1 MSAEPAP
8 SKSEPVGT
16 PNRPVVKGFTMIRS
30 RLLLVA
36 ALMAAATF
44 IPGTATPSTAVAE
57 AATTIRIASLAP
69 PGSSF
74 VKVLKAWS
82 RTLQKET
89 EGRVELRVFSGGSEG
104 DDRDL
109 IRRIK
114 AGKLDAAGVATTGL
128 SLIAP
133 EVQVLTAPGLLTTD
147 AALDQVRTKL
157 DDRFRKMIEDGG
169 FKLLTWGDGGKNRVF
184 ASKAFSSPADL
195 AAQSAWAGKGNP
207 VLEEFVKAVGS
218 NPVRVGSAG
227 VFPALGKKKLEV
239 VPASAMAAVAF
250 QWYTRLKAM
259 TSSNFNI
266 IVGGS
271 VISKKK
277 FDQLSPEDQETL
289 LATANR
295 AAKKLDQIV
304 QRDDD
309 RAYET
314 LLSRGIE
321 VVDTTPHQ
329 AAWDAAAKKARERLA
344 VRGVYSKSLLQT
356 VETAAQ

>member
-1 MSAEPAP
+1 MTPDPES
-8 SKSEPVGT
+8 SKDEPVGAL
-16 PNRPVVKGFTMIRS
+16 NGPVVKGFTMNRWKLFWI
-30 RLLLVA
+30 A
-36 ALMAAATF
+36 ALTAAALF
-44 IPGTATPSTAVAE
+44 LPGTATVSSAGAE
-57 AATTIRIASLAP
+57 AANTIRIASLAP

-74 VKVLKAWS
+74 VKVLKAWG
-82 RTLQKET
+82 RTLEKET

-109 IRRIK
+109 IRKIK
-114 AGKLDAAGVATTGL
+114 TGKLDAAGVATTGL

-133 EVQVLTAPGLLTTD
+133 EVQILTAPGLLTTD
-147 AALDQVRTKL
+147 AALDRARKKL
-157 DDRFRKMIEDGG
+157 DARLQKMIEDGG

-184 ASKAFSSPADL
+184 SSTPFASPADL
-195 AAQSAWAGKGNP
+195 AKKPAWAGKDNA
-207 VLEEFVKAVGS
+207 VVEEFVKAIGA
-218 NPVRVGSAG
+218 NPVRVGASG
-227 VFPALGKKKLEV
+227 VFPGLGDNTLQV

-277 FDQLSPEDQETL
+277 FDELTPADQKTL
-289 LATANR
+289 LDTAKR
-295 AAKKLDQIV
+295 AAQRLDQIV

-314 LLSRGIE
+314 LLGRGIA
-321 VVDTTPHQ
+321 VVDTAAHQ
-329 AAWDAAAKKARERLA
+329 ATWDAAAKKARERL
-344 VRGVYSKSLLQT
+344 VQRGVYSKSLLRA

>member
-1 MSAEPAP
+1 
-8 SKSEPVGT
+8 
-16 PNRPVVKGFTMIRS
+16 MIRW
-30 RLLLVA
+30 RLFWFA
-36 ALMAAATF
+36 ALAAALVV
-44 IPGTATPSTAVAE
+44 PGNGRVSNAGAE
-57 AATTIRIASLAP
+57 AASTIRIASLAP

-82 RTLQKET
+82 RTLAKET

-109 IRRIK
+109 IRKIK

-147 AALDQVRTKL
+147 AALDRARTTL
-157 DDRFRKMIEDGG
+157 DARFQKMIEDSG

-184 ASKAFSSPADL
+184 SSMPFSSPADL
-195 AAQSAWAGKGNP
+195 AKQPAWAGKDNP
-207 VLEEFVKAVGS
+207 VVEEFVKAIGA
-218 NPVRVGSAG
+218 NPVRVGSSG
-227 VFPALGKKKLEV
+227 VFPALGNKKLQV

-277 FDQLSPEDQETL
+277 FDELTPADQETL
-289 LATANR
+289 LDTAKR

-304 QRDDD
+304 QRDDE

-314 LLSRGIE
+314 LVSRGIA
-321 VVDTTPHQ
+321 VVDTATNQ

-344 VRGVYSKSLLQT
+344 ERGVYSKSLLRT
-356 VETAAQ
+356 VETAAE

>member
-1 MSAEPAP
+1 M
-8 SKSEPVGT
+8 V
-16 PNRPVVKGFTMIRS
+16 RW
-30 RLLLVA
+30 RLFWFA
-36 ALMAAATF
+36 ALAAALVV
-44 IPGTATPSTAVAE
+44 PGNGRVSNAGAE
-57 AATTIRIASLAP
+57 AASTIRIASLAP

-82 RTLQKET
+82 RTLAKET

-109 IRRIK
+109 IRKIK

-147 AALDQVRTKL
+147 AALDRARATL
-157 DDRFRKMIEDGG
+157 DARFQKMIEDSG

-184 ASKAFSSPADL
+184 SSRPFSSPADL
-195 AAQSAWAGKGNP
+195 AKQPAWAGKDNP
-207 VLEEFVKAVGS
+207 VVEEFVKAIGA
-218 NPVRVGSAG
+218 NPVRVGSSG
-227 VFPALGKKKLEV
+227 VFPALGNKKLQV

-277 FDQLSPEDQETL
+277 FDELTPADQKTL
-289 LATANR
+289 LGTAKR

-304 QRDDD
+304 QRDDE

-314 LLSRGIE
+314 LVSRGIG
-321 VVDTTPHQ
+321 VVDTATNQ

-344 VRGVYSKSLLQT
+344 ERGVYSRSLLRT
-356 VETAAQ
+356 VETAAE

>member
-1 MSAEPAP
+1 
-8 SKSEPVGT
+8 
-16 PNRPVVKGFTMIRS
+16 MIRW
-30 RLLLVA
+30 RLFWFA
-36 ALMAAATF
+36 ALAAALVV
-44 IPGTATPSTAVAE
+44 PGNGRVSNAGAE
-57 AATTIRIASLAP
+57 AASTIRIASLAP

-82 RTLQKET
+82 RTLAKET

-109 IRRIK
+109 IRKIK

-147 AALDQVRTKL
+147 AALDRARATL
-157 DDRFRKMIEDGG
+157 DARFQKMIEDGG

-184 ASKAFSSPADL
+184 SSRPFSSPADL
-195 AAQSAWAGKGNP
+195 AKQPAWAGKDNP
-207 VLEEFVKAVGS
+207 VVEEFVKAIGA
-218 NPVRVGSAG
+218 NPVRVGSSG
-227 VFPALGKKKLEV
+227 VFPALGNKKLQV

-277 FDQLSPEDQETL
+277 FDELTPADQKTL
-289 LATANR
+289 LDTAKR

-304 QRDDD
+304 QRDDE

-314 LLSRGIE
+314 LVSRGIA
-321 VVDTTPHQ
+321 VVDTATNQ

-344 VRGVYSKSLLQT
+344 ERGVYSKSLLRT
-356 VETAAQ
+356 VETAAE

>member
-1 MSAEPAP
+1 MNR
-8 SKSEPVGT
+8 SKVWS
-16 PNRPVVKGFTMIRS
+16 IA
-30 RLLLVA
+30 LLA
-36 ALMAAATF
+36 ALFAFM
-44 IPGTATPSTAVAE
+44 PGNRSLPKANAE

-82 RTLQKET
+82 RTLNKET
-89 EGRVELRVFSGGSEG
+89 EGRVELRVFSGGSDG

-147 AALDQVRTKL
+147 AELNRVRTALDT
-157 DDRFRKMIEDGG
+157 RFRKMIEDGG

-184 ASKAFSSPADL
+184 STTPFSSPADL
-195 AAQSAWAGKGNP
+195 AKRSAWVGKDNAVVDAFMQAIGGAP
-207 VLEEFVKAVGS
+207 VGFGAS
-218 NPVRVGSAG
+218 D
-227 VFPALGKKKLEV
+227 VFGALGSGKVEV
-239 VPASAMAAVAF
+239 VPASAMSAVAF

-271 VISKKK
+271 VISKSK
-277 FDQLSPEDQETL
+277 FESLTEADQETL
-289 LATANR
+289 LETAKR

-314 LLSRGIE
+314 LKGRGLTA
-321 VVDTTPHQ
+321 VDTKPHQ
-329 AAWDAAAKKARERLA
+329 AAWDDAAKKARERL
-344 VRGVYSKSLLQT
+344 VQRGVFSKSLLRA
-356 VETAAQ
+356 VEAAK

>member
-1 MSAEPAP
+1 MAAEPGP
-8 SKSEPVGT
+8 SKGEPVGT
-16 PNRPVVKGFTMIRS
+16 LNGPVVKGFTMTRW
-30 RLLLVA
+30 RLFCIA
-36 ALMAAATF
+36 ALTAAALLF
-44 IPGTATPSTAVAE
+44 PGSATVSSVDAE

-82 RTLQKET
+82 RTLEKET

-109 IRRIK
+109 IRKIK
-114 AGKLDAAGVATTGL
+114 TGKLDAAGVATTGL

-147 AALDQVRTKL
+147 AALDEARTKL
-157 DDRFRKMIEDGG
+157 DARFQKMIEDGG

-184 ASKAFSSPADL
+184 SSTAFSSPADL
-195 AAQSAWAGKGNP
+195 AKQPAWAGKDNA
-207 VLEEFVKAVGS
+207 VVEEFVKAIGA
-218 NPVRVGSAG
+218 NPVRVGASG
-227 VFPALGKKKLEV
+227 VFPALGNDKLQI

-259 TSSNFNI
+259 TSGNFNI

-277 FDQLSPEDQETL
+277 FDALTAEDQETL
-289 LATANR
+289 LATAKR
-295 AAKKLDQIV
+295 AAEKLDQIV

-314 LLSRGIE
+314 LVTRGIT
-321 VVDTTPHQ
+321 VVDTAAHQ
-329 AAWDAAAKKARERLA
+329 AAWDATAKKARERLA
-344 VRGVYSKSLLQT
+344 ERGVYSKSLLRA
-356 VETAAQ
+356 VETAAK